1 MTDAAPKYDDLNL
14 LHVTLEDGGQRR
26 IVWPSTEFRYGQD
39 REVTVNFS
47 ETASLEVSI
56 EGYDGSGYEGELNAD
71 LNGAGS
77 APTQA
82 KSQHYFVA
90 GIGQKKDINAA
101 EVCGGVD
108 KVQKVEVQQT
118 FLNGLLSV
126 VTFSIYTPRM
136 ARVYCGE

>member
-1 MTDAAPKYDDLNL
+1 MTK
-14 LHVTLEDGGQRR
+14 
-26 IVWPSTEFRYGQD
+26 S
-39 REVTVNFS
+39 
-47 ETASLEVSI
+47 ASLIIALALLTGCANSSFTV
-56 EGYDGSGYEGELNAD
+56 
-71 LNGAGS
+71 NGAGS

-126 VTFSIYTPRM
+126 VTFNIYTPRM